1 MYTVLGCILLV
12 ILLAVFGRL
21 LLGSSE
27 WVRCIDTRSP
37 RR

>member
-27 WVRCIDTRSP
+27 WVRCIGACSP